1 MRRWLFF
8 ASAVLLLASGCHR
21 KPTVET
27 LSGTMPIFAKVYEI
41 KDSQPDSALKLMQEA
56 ASLIDET
63 ALRNKSQFLFAEY
76 QILKAEVDYK
86 NYRLDRSDPQAME
99 AYRFYDSIHSLKAYR
114 NNKFLTFQYARATYY
129 KAIIEERQEGAHVQ
143 AFSDYLQ
150 SLWLTDGLNRKR
162 WVIRFSGDNLE
173 YEHFTGLIYDRLA
186 ELLYSYDTWDVAIEC
201 LEQSSECF
209 EKEGLREGIASN
221 FDLMGDILLAQENR
235 LGAVRYYKEADS
247 IYRLLNRDNDFLK
260 FNAMLHQSITLSSMG
275 DKEGAKALQLEA
287 LKNTDRPWR
296 TRRLHFGLG
305 YIYYDLQEY
314 DSSLYHYEQSYP
326 LLPRQTA
333 KAYCRIIEL
342 ASLLGDTEKAAS
354 YGKLLSGFYMEQVQ
368 QGGEKTR
375 MVTLYEN
382 YKSDTKDVHN
392 KDIFFFIV
400 LIVIVLVFIV
410 VVDTIFIHSRTKR
423 HQREI
428 ARHEKITASL
438 EDEIES
444 TRRVSR
450 HREEQIKDLETKLN
464 KVINN
469 PEFQN
474 LPFEKKMETLMEM
487 PICKRVLTVRSA
499 NVKAGAAYPKL
510 VLSENQM
517 SALVHAVDAVF
528 PKFSVKIIEKYPR
541 LKRSDVVYCCM
552 YILGVSEVQAA
563 ALMGK
568 TYQAVW
574 TRSLKLHEI
583 FDNKSNLQFVLS
595 DFLKGWT
602 SAIYD

>member
-8 ASAVLLLASGCHR
+8 VFSVLLLASGCHR

-27 LSGTMPIFAKVYEI
+27 LSGTLPIFAKVYEI
-41 KDSQPDSALKLMQEA
+41 KDRQPDSALKLMQEA

-63 ALRNKSQFLFAEY
+63 ALRNKSEFLFAEY

-86 NYRLDRSDPQAME
+86 NYRLDCSDHQPME
-99 AYRFYDSIHSLKAYR
+99 AYRFYDSIHSVKAYR
-114 NNKFLTFQYARATYY
+114 NNKFLTFQYARAIYY
-129 KAIIEERQEGAHVQ
+129 KAIIEERQSEKHVQ

-150 SLWLTDGLNRKR
+150 SLWITDGLNRKR
-162 WVIRFSGDNLE
+162 WVVWLSMDNLE
-173 YEHFTGLIYDRLA
+173 YEHFTGLIYDHLA
-186 ELLYSYDTWDVAIEC
+186 NFLYGYDTWDVAIEC
-201 LEQSSECF
+201 LERSSECF
-209 EKEGLREGIASN
+209 EKAAYREGIASN

-235 LGAVRYYKEADS
+235 LGAVKYYKEADS
-247 IYRLLNRDNDFLK
+247 IYRLLNRDNEFLK

-275 DKEGAKALQLEA
+275 NKEGAKALQLEA
-287 LKNTDRPWR
+287 LENTDSPWR
-296 TRRLHFGLG
+296 IRRLHFGLG
-305 YIYYDLQEY
+305 YIYYDLQQY
-314 DSSLYHYEQSYP
+314 DSSMYHYEQSYP
-326 LLPRQTA
+326 LLPRQTS

-342 ASLLGDTEKAAS
+342 ASLLGDTEKAAQ
-354 YGKLLSGFYMEQVQ
+354 YGKLLSGFYMEQMQ
-368 QGGEKTR
+368 RSGEKAR
-375 MVTLYEN
+375 MVTLYED
-382 YKSDTKDVHN
+382 YKSETKEAHN
-392 KDIFFFIV
+392 KHILIFII
-400 LIVIVLVFIV
+400 LLVIVLALVV
-410 VVDTIFIHSRTKR
+410 VVDTVFLHSRTKR

-428 ARHEKITASL
+428 ARHEKIAASL

-444 TRRVSR
+444 TRRVSKR
-450 HREEQIKDLETKLN
+450 REEQIKDLETKLS

-487 PICKRVLTVRSA
+487 PICKRVLLVKSA
-499 NVKAGAAYPKL
+499 NVKAGAAYPEL

-528 PKFSVKIIEKYPR
+528 PKFSVRIIEKYPR

-595 DFLKGWT
+595 DFLKDW
-602 SAIYD
+602 SSVIYE